1 MNEVLAFLLEN
12 RIVYLATVDGDIP
25 KVRSVGFVME
35 LEGKLYFS
43 TSNQKN
49 VYKQLKANPNFEVS
63 IISQTG
69 DWLRLQGKAVFNTTR
84 QTRQAALDAVP
95 AFSKM
100 YSIDDDIFELF
111 YIEDG
116 VAIFNDTKGSFRTVI
131 L

>member
-25 KVRSVGFVME
+25 KVRPVGFVME

-49 VYKQLKANPNFEVS
+49 VYKQLTANPNFEFS

-69 DWLRLQGKAVFNTTR
+69 DWLRVKGKAVFNTTR
-84 QTRQAALDAVP
+84 ESRQAALDAVP

-100 YSIDDDIFELF
+100 YSIDDAIFELF

-116 VAIFNDTKGSFRTVI
+116 EATFNDTKGSSRTVT

>member
-1 MNEVLAFLLEN
+1 MNEVLEFLLEN
-12 RIVYLATVDGDIP
+12 RIVYLATVDGNIP
-25 KVRSVGFVME
+25 KVRPVGFVTE

-116 VAIFNDTKGSFRTVI
+116 VAIFNDTKGSSRTVI

>member
-1 MNEVLAFLLEN
+1 MNEVLEFFLEN
-12 RIVYLATVDGDIP
+12 RIVYLATVDGNIP
-25 KVRSVGFVME
+25 KVRPVGFVME

-116 VAIFNDTKGSFRTVI
+116 VAIFNDTKGSSRTVI

>member
-1 MNEVLAFLLEN
+1 MNEVIAFLLEN

-25 KVRSVGFVME
+25 RVRPVGFVME
-35 LEGKLYFS
+35 YEGRLYFS
-43 TSNQKN
+43 TTNQKN
-49 VYKQLKANPNFEVS
+49 VYKQLTANPNFEFC
-63 IISQTG
+63 IISKTG

-84 QTRQAALDAVP
+84 ETRQAALDAVP

-100 YSIDDDIFELF
+100 YSIDDAIFELF

-116 VAIFNDTKGSFRTVI
+116 EAAFNDTKGNSRTVT